1 MEINYLKGVGV
12 ALVTPFCED
21 GSVDLEALHDHVKF
35 QIDGNVGF
43 MVPCGTT
50 GESAT
55 LSIEEHSI
63 VVRETANAAQGKVPI
78 LAGAGGNNTAD
89 VILRARAVKEA
100 GANAIVSV
108 SPAYN
113 KPSQRGIVEHYRA
126 LAAAVECPI
135 VVYNVPGRTSSNIL
149 PETLMS
155 LAEIDNIVGVKEAS
169 SNISQIMT
177 IIRERPQGFLV
188 LSGDDYLTLPLIA
201 AGADGVISVV
211 ANEAPGLMSGM
222 VSAALRG
229 DYKEARELHYR
240 LLPLMNINFI
250 ETNPVPAKAALAMMG
265 RMEARYRLPLVPLDT
280 ANEPSV
286 RQALVE
292 SGILESR
299 VAG

>member
-1 MEINYLKGVGV
+1 METNYLKGIGV

-21 GSVDLEALHDHVKF
+21 GSVDLEALNDHVKF

-177 IIRERPQGFLV
+177 IIKERPQGFLV

-211 ANEAPGLMSGM
+211 ANEAPGLMSSM
-222 VSAALRG
+222 VSAALRE

-240 LLPLMNINFI
+240 LLPLMKANFI
-250 ETNPVPAKAALAMMG
+250 ETNPIPVKAALAMMG

-280 ANEPSV
+280 ANEPSI

-292 SGILESR
+292 SGILEPR